1 MSGVGR
7 HLLSESQLVVL
18 RLIRTHVCPFSHLV
32 VSPLRLPC
40 TAPDP
45 QDGDTPLHWAC
56 YNGHTEAALALI
68 EKGANVDAADK
79 VRGHGVGGRW
89 VGARGERWAE

>member
-7 HLLSESQLVVL
+7 HLLSESQLVLL
-18 RLIRTHVCPFSHLV
+18 RLITHVCPFSHLV

-45 QDGDTPLHWAC
+45 QHGRTPLHKAILK
-56 YNGHTEAALALI
+56 GHTEMALALI

-79 VRGHGVGGRW
+79 VRGHGVGGRS
-89 VGARGERWAE
+89 VGAWVERWAE

>member
-32 VSPLRLPC
+32 IFPLRLPC

-45 QDGDTPLHWAC
+45 QYGRTPLHKAIDK
-56 YNGHTEAALALI
+56 GHTEVALALI

-79 VRGHGVGGRW
+79 VSGHGMVGLGGW
-89 VGARGERWAE
+89 VGACAH

>member
-7 HLLSESQLVVL
+7 HVLSESQLVVL

-45 QDGDTPLHWAC
+45 QDGDTPLYKAILE
-56 YNGHTEAALALI
+56 NHTEVALALI
-68 EKGANVDAADK
+68 EKGANVDAANE
-79 VRGHGVGGRW
+79 VRGHGVGGRS
-89 VGARGERWAE
+89 VGAWVERWAE

>member
-18 RLIRTHVCPFSHLV
+18 RSIRTHVCPSSHLV
-32 VSPLRLPC
+32 FSLLRLPC

-45 QDGDTPLHWAC
+45 QDGKTPLHMAIVK
-56 YNGHTEAALALI
+56 GHTEVALALI

-79 VRGHGVGGRW
+79 VRSSFEWGRP
-89 VGARGERWAE
+89 